1 MNAEVVNPLIGE
13 AELRS
18 LLGDDARGGGV
29 LLLDVRWSLEHGLE
43 REDYLAGHL
52 PGARL
57 VDLDT
62 DLSAPAGDGGRHPVP
77 SAEAFQSAMR
87 RHGAGNTTPVVVYD
101 AATGTVAAR
110 AWWVLRYFGQPDVRL
125 LDGGYAAWVEAGA
138 PVETG
143 PPAEVDGAGDF
154 VAVPGGMPVLS
165 AEDAGALARDGVLV
179 DCRPAPR
186 YRGEEEPRDPVAGHI
201 PGAVNA
207 PTSENL
213 AESGLFRPPDELRE
227 RFAHVA
233 GRDVG
238 VYCGSGVTAPHTV
251 LALAS
256 LGIPGALFP
265 GSWSEWVRDPS
276 RPVATGD
283 EPTAG

>member
-1 MNAEVVNPLIGE
+1 MNAEVVNPLIGV

-18 LLGDDARGGGV
+18 LLGDDARRGDV
-29 LLLDVRWSLEHGLE
+29 VLLDVRWSLEHGLE
-43 REDYLAGHL
+43 REDYVAGHL

-62 DLSAPAGDGGRHPVP
+62 DLSAPAGDGGRHPLP
-77 SAEAFQSAMR
+77 SAEVFQSAMR
-87 RHGAGNTTPVVVYD
+87 RHGVGDATPVVVYD
-101 AATGTVAAR
+101 AAKGTIASR
-110 AWWVLRYFGQPDVRL
+110 AWWVLRYFGHPDVRL
-125 LDGGYAAWVEAGA
+125 LDGGYAAWAEAEA

-143 PPAEVDGAGDF
+143 PPAVVEGPGDF
-154 VAVPGGMPVLS
+154 VAVPGGMPLLS
-165 AEDAGALARDGVLV
+165 AEGAAAVAADGVLI
-179 DCRPAPR
+179 DCRLPKR

-213 AESGLFRPPDELRE
+213 TESGLFRSPDELRE
-227 RFAHVA
+227 RFAHLA
-233 GRDVG
+233 GQDVG
-238 VYCGSGVTAPHTV
+238 AYCGSGVTAPHTV

-256 LGIPGALFP
+256 LGIPAALYL
-265 GSWSEWVRDPS
+265 GSWSDWIRDPS

-283 EPTAG
+283 EPAAD